1 MNAEGR
7 LRRVA
12 SRPQPGMGRKA
23 KHEMRIGVAILSAVI
38 LSWLLAGCAGYDSTR
53 RGDDRLY
60 PQVQPFGAE
69 PAPPWAMNV
78 PPGKPPGEN
87 PPASRDFL
95 KGDTEY
101 LLRSGDALTIR
112 FIHNPELGADVTVR
126 PDGKI
131 VLPLVGEMAVEGL
144 TVPRL
149 HQEISRRYQD
159 FTAATGYGE
168 LLKEGDYLEFRFV
181 YNPELNIGVRIRSD
195 GKICLPL
202 LGDVQAAGL
211 APAALRDHL
220 KAAYAQHIRNP
231 DVALLV
237 GETTAK
243 KVFAAEEFITLAL
256 AKHADRLIFV
266 GGEVYTPKVVRF
278 EGQIS
283 TLQAIMQ
290 AGGVK
295 ETGDLSQV
303 VVVRAGQ
310 FETGVWIKT
319 DLSQPLQGRSIRND
333 VVLHNG
339 DVVVVPMSGI
349 AKVDLFVKQYIRE
362 LLPIQS
368 MFSIS
373 VTPLG
378 ATVQ

>member
-1 MNAEGR
+1 
-7 LRRVA
+7 
-12 SRPQPGMGRKA
+12 MGREE
-23 KHEMRIGVAILSAVI
+23 KHEMRAGISILFVLI
-38 LSWLLAGCAGYDSTR
+38 LSWLPAGCVGYDSAR
-53 RGDDRLY
+53 RDDDRTY
-60 PQVQPFGAE
+60 PLVQPFEAG
-69 PAPPWAMNV
+69 PSPPWAMNV
-78 PPGKPPGEN
+78 PPEEPPGEN
-87 PPASRDFL
+87 VASRDFL
-95 KGDTEY
+95 KSDAGY
-101 LLRSGDALTIR
+101 RLRSGDALTVR
-112 FIHNPELGADVTVR
+112 FIHNPELSAEVTVR

-131 VLPLVGEMAVEGL
+131 ALPLVGEMAVEGL
-144 TVPRL
+144 TVSVL
-149 HQEISRRYQD
+149 HKEISRQYQD

-168 LLKEGDYLEFRFV
+168 LIKEGDYLDFRFV
-181 YNPELNIGVRIRSD
+181 YNPELNIGVRVRSD

-211 APAALRDHL
+211 SPATLRDRL
-220 KAAYAQHIRNP
+220 KTAYAQHIRNP

-243 KVFAAEEFITLAL
+243 KVFAAEEYITVAL
-256 AKHADRLIFV
+256 AKHADQLIFV
-266 GGEVYTPKVVRF
+266 GGEVNMPKVVRF

-295 ETGDLSQV
+295 DTGDLSQV
-303 VVVRAGQ
+303 VVVRAGR

-349 AKVDLFVKQYIRE
+349 AKVDLFVKQYIRD

-368 MFSIS
+368 NFS
-373 VTPLG
+373 VTVTPVG
-378 ATVQ
+378 AWGQ